1 MKKVLV
7 IKQGALGDII
17 MITPLLKSIRQ
28 QHPDDSL
35 WLLTTPAFSDVFSN
49 WPGITVK
56 SIPRKGIRHI
66 IKTVAWIRKNHFNRI
81 YDLQSNDRS
90 AALCAL
96 SNAPERIGNHPHYPY
111 NIHPTDSYKGQCHIF
126 ERMQAI
132 LASAGVSNICDIPCL
147 PVDIKEK
154 ERIQSWLKRYDLFTR
169 PFVILHAGTSP
180 KHPEKCWPYYS
191 QIGKSLEDRGVQCV
205 WIGSETDERLNTVLS
220 EIAGINA
227 TGDFTLPE
235 LAELGKCAQ
244 FAVTN
249 DSGPMHVLSCSG
261 IPVYAFFGP
270 TNWRRNHALGQGHNV
285 ITLQP
290 DDIAGKTI
298 KDPAISDLGNITV
311 QQVIDRLE
319 QDNML

>member
-1 MKKVLV
+1 MTKILI

-17 MITPLLKSIRQ
+17 MMTPLLESIRQ
-28 QHPDDSL
+28 QHQDDEL
-35 WLLTTPAFSDVFSN
+35 WLLTTPAFADVFRS
-49 WPGITVK
+49 WPGVTVK

-66 IKTVAWIRKNHFNRI
+66 IKTVVWIRKNHFDRI
-81 YDLQSNDRS
+81 YDLQSNDRT

-96 SNAPERIGNHPHYPY
+96 SNAPERVGNYTHYPY
-111 NIHPTDSYKGQCHIF
+111 NIHPTDSYMGQCHIF
-126 ERMQAI
+126 ERMRII
-132 LASAGVSNICDIPCL
+132 LASAGINNINDMPSL
-147 PVDIKEK
+147 PVDTNEK
-154 ERIQSWLKRYDLFTR
+154 ERVQSWLKNNDLYAR

-191 QIGKSLEDRGVQCV
+191 QIGKLLEDRGVRCV
-205 WIGSETDERLNTVLS
+205 WIGADADTGLNAALS
-220 EIAGINA
+220 KIAGINA

-235 LAELGKCAQ
+235 LAELGKYAR

-270 TNWRRNHALGQGHNV
+270 TNWRRNHAIGQGHNV

-298 KDPAISDLGNITV
+298 KDPSISDLGNISA
-311 QQVIDRLE
+311 QQIIDRLE
-319 QDNML
+319 QDDML